1 MLYTTELSRKWAFIW
16 YFSGFSGASWF
27 CKHFDSL
34 LILSHF
40 GGLSR
45 NYHQFL
51 SNVIPTL
58 TWQNTNYSIIDD
70 SSQWNPPHNHKLLL
84 ASMHRYIRTAPASK
98 HECPH
103 LGKHPSSMQ
112 TVECLQNQDAPEN
125 PEKYQ
130 MKAHI
135 PLNSVVYNIVPFY
148 VLFIVHSHFSF
159 CDW

>member
-34 LILSHF
+34 LIFSHF
-40 GGLSR
+40 GRSSR

-58 TWQNTNYSIIDD
+58 TWQNTNYSIIDN

-84 ASMHRYIRTAPASK
+84 ASMHRYIRTALRTASK
-98 HECPH
+98 HECPP

-112 TVECLQNQDAPEN
+112 TVEVFTKPGCSREPRKISNE
-125 PEKYQ
+125 
-130 MKAHI
+130 
-135 PLNSVVYNIVPFY
+135 S
-148 VLFIVHSHFSF
+148 SFSAEF
-159 CDW
+159 RGN

>member
-1 MLYTTELSRKWAFIW
+1 MYGFLGCFYQSQKEKWVWTINKTLKGTMLYTTELSRKWAFIW

-34 LILSHF
+34 LIFSHF
-40 GGLSR
+40 GRSSR

-84 ASMHRYIRTAPASK
+84 LASMHRYIDIFEQPPAS
-98 HECPH
+98 
-103 LGKHPSSMQ
+103 KHPSSMQ
-112 TVECLQNQDAPEN
+112 TVEVKL
-125 PEKYQ
+125 
-130 MKAHI
+130 
-135 PLNSVVYNIVPFY
+135 V
-148 VLFIVHSHFSF
+148 FSGSP
-159 CDW
+159 